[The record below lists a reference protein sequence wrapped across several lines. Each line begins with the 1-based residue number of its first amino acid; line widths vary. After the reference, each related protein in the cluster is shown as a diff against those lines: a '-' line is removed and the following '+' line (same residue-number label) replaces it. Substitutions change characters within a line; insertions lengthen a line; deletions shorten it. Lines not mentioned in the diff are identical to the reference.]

1 MNINWNLIIKIA
13 GIAGPLIM
21 MICLIILAWR

>member
-1 MNINWNLIIKIA
+1 MNINWNLISKMA

>member
-1 MNINWNLIIKIA
+1 MNINLNLIFKIA

-21 MICLIILAWR
+21 MICLIIMAWG

>member
-1 MNINWNLIIKIA
+1 MTINWNLLLKIA

-21 MICLIILAWR
+21 MISLIIMAWR